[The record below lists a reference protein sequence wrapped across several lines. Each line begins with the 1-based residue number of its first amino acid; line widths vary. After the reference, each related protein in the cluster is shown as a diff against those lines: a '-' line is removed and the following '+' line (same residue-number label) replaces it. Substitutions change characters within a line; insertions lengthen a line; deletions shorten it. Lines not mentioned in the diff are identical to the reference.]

1 MAQER
6 AGVRVNQDERRLIFA
21 GYRAHGNNWGRVVA
35 HLLLHADP
43 EGPIYQIY
51 MQRNASQQRKRVRYV
66 LTETLYGMY
75 FSVWGR
81 GRGLKRVRKGV
92 VKCIYTTIKR
102 LQN

>member
-35 HLLLHADP
+35 HLLQHADP

-51 MQRNASQQRKRVRYV
+51 MQRNASQQRRRVRDVINRDIVRYV
-66 LTETLYGMY
+66 FQCLGSGAGTE
-75 FSVWGR
+75 
-81 GRGLKRVRKGV
+81 KG
-92 VKCIYTTIKR
+92 
-102 LQN
+102 